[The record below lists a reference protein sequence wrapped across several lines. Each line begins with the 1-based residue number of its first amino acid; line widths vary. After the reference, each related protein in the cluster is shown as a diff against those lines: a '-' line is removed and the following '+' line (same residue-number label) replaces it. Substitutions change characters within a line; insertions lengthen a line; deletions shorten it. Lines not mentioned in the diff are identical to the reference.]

1 MEINWLAILLPA
13 LPSIVAAVIAYRI
26 NKKGD
31 ERHAEAE
38 KRHDERVKAERLSME
53 MQLATAD
60 LSYASAMALKRGK
73 ANGEVEAGIASY
85 EKAKK
90 DYFDFINKK
99 YLEDITK

>member
-1 MEINWLAILLPA
+1 MDINWLFAFLTA
-13 LPSIVAAVIAYRI
+13 LPSMITGVIAYRI

-38 KRHDERVKAERLSME
+38 KRHGERVKAERLSME

>member
-1 MEINWLAILLPA
+1 MNLLAILAPVV
-13 LPSIVAAVIAYRI
+13 PSIIAAVIAYRI
-26 NKKGD
+26 NKKAD
-31 ERHAEAE
+31 TRYNEAQ
-38 KRHDERVKAERLSME
+38 KQHDERVKAERLSME

-60 LSYASAMALKRGK
+60 LSYATAMAIKRGK